1 MLVSGCALVSF
12 IVFSLI
18 PYRGACNCI
27 WGKLSSKVSVKFLG
41 EVLGVM
47 SQVGRPVKPLEQKR
61 LLGTLRPDRVPAN
74 APLITLREPLEAP
87 RAPEGLEG
95 VGLEF
100 WGSVWRTPW
109 ISQTSDYWLVLMT
122 SEALCEREALREL
135 VLAQPDNPKA
145 RSGLR
150 ELERQLVSNLGLLG
164 FTPSDR
170 ARLGLAEVK
179 KESKLEAL
187 LAKKAQRE
195 LERNLE
201 TAQ

>member
-1 MLVSGCALVSF
+1 MG
-12 IVFSLI
+12 
-18 PYRGACNCI
+18 
-27 WGKLSSKVSVKFLG
+27 
-41 EVLGVM
+41 
-47 SQVGRPVKPLEQKR
+47 QVGRPVKPLEQKR
-61 LLGTLRPDRVPAN
+61 LVGTLRADRLPDN

-95 VGLEF
+95 AGLEF

-109 ISQTSDYWLVLMT
+109 VSQTSDYWLVMMT

-195 LERNLE
+195 LERDLE
-201 TAQ
+201 RAQ

>member
-1 MLVSGCALVSF
+1 MG
-12 IVFSLI
+12 
-18 PYRGACNCI
+18 
-27 WGKLSSKVSVKFLG
+27 
-41 EVLGVM
+41 
-47 SQVGRPVKPLEQKR
+47 QVGRPVKPLEQKR
-61 LLGTLRPDRVPAN
+61 LIGTLRPSRLPDN
-74 APLITLREPLEAP
+74 APLMTLREPLEAP
-87 RAPEGLEG
+87 RAPEGLQG
-95 VGLEF
+95 AGLEF

-187 LAKKAQRE
+187 IAKRVERDRARE
-195 LERNLE
+195 AEREIASGLVNP
-201 TAQ
+201 

>member
-1 MLVSGCALVSF
+1 M
-12 IVFSLI
+12 
-18 PYRGACNCI
+18 
-27 WGKLSSKVSVKFLG
+27 
-41 EVLGVM
+41 GVM
-47 SQVGRPVKPLEQKR
+47 SQVGRPVKPLEHKR
-61 LLGTLRPDRVPAN
+61 LIGTLRPDRLPPN
-74 APLITLREPLEAP
+74 APLTTLREPLEPP
-87 RAPEGLEG
+87 RAPETLEG
-95 VGLEF
+95 AGLEF

-109 ISQTSDYWLVLMT
+109 VSQTSDYWLVLMT

-195 LERNLE
+195 LERELE
-201 TAQ
+201 RAQ

>member
-1 MLVSGCALVSF
+1 
-12 IVFSLI
+12 
-18 PYRGACNCI
+18 
-27 WGKLSSKVSVKFLG
+27 
-41 EVLGVM
+41 M

-95 VGLEF
+95 AGLEF

>member
-1 MLVSGCALVSF
+1 MG
-12 IVFSLI
+12 
-18 PYRGACNCI
+18 
-27 WGKLSSKVSVKFLG
+27 
-41 EVLGVM
+41 
-47 SQVGRPVKPLEQKR
+47 QVGRPVKPLEQKR
-61 LLGTLRPDRVPAN
+61 LIGTLRPGRLPDS

-95 VGLEF
+95 AGLEF
-100 WGSVWRTPW
+100 WGSVWRSPW

-187 LAKKAQRE
+187 LAKKAARQAELE
-195 LERNLE
+195 LERKLVN
-201 TAQ
+201 TQ

>member
-1 MLVSGCALVSF
+1 
-12 IVFSLI
+12 
-18 PYRGACNCI
+18 
-27 WGKLSSKVSVKFLG
+27 
-41 EVLGVM
+41 
-47 SQVGRPVKPLEQKR
+47 
-61 LLGTLRPDRVPAN
+61 
-74 APLITLREPLEAP
+74 
-87 RAPEGLEG
+87 
-95 VGLEF
+95 
-100 WGSVWRTPW
+100 
-109 ISQTSDYWLVLMT
+109 MT

-187 LAKKAQRE
+187 LAKKAARQAE
-195 LERNLE
+195 LEIERALVN
-201 TAQ
+201 T

>member
-1 MLVSGCALVSF
+1 
-12 IVFSLI
+12 
-18 PYRGACNCI
+18 
-27 WGKLSSKVSVKFLG
+27 
-41 EVLGVM
+41 LGVM
-47 SQVGRPVKPLEQKR
+47 SQVGRPVKPLEHKR
-61 LLGTLRPDRVPAN
+61 LIGTLRPDRLPPN
-74 APLITLREPLEAP
+74 APLMTLREPLEAP
-87 RAPEGLEG
+87 RAPEALEG
-95 VGLEF
+95 AGLEF

-109 ISQTSDYWLVLMT
+109 VSQTSDYWLVLMT

-201 TAQ
+201 RAQ